1 MSYFDKVESIY
12 PSFTKSEK
20 KIADY
25 VSEFG
30 EKVVFMSM
38 KDLSD
43 EASVGEATVV
53 RFYKKIGYSGFQDM
67 KLDLVKEDFNEKY
80 DKSENFI
87 EEIATNYRSIIDST
101 ISLIELEKINKF
113 VNQIRKSKTI
123 YIYGI
128 GASGIAAKEAEASF
142 FRAGLNTKAIT
153 DSHFQA
159 MNSSIIKKDT
169 MIIAYSLSG
178 TTKDVYDSL
187 KIAHKNN
194 AYIVVITNYPKSPIG
209 ELADLVFTTAKKESL
224 LEGGSLGAKM
234 SQLLITDV
242 LTTAYSMDNKDEFIE
257 IKKKTAQAIISKSK
271 D

>member
-1 MSYFDKVESIY
+1 MSYIDKVESIY

-25 VSEFG
+25 VEKFG
-30 EKVVFMSM
+30 EKVVFMSL

-43 EASVGEATVV
+43 EARVGEATVV

-67 KLDLVKEDFNEKY
+67 KLDLVKEDFNGKY

-101 ISLIELEKINKF
+101 ISFLDLGKIKTF
-113 VNQIRKSKTI
+113 VDKIKQSKNI
-123 YIYGI
+123 FIYGV

-142 FRAGLNTKAIT
+142 FRAGLTTKAIT

-159 MNSSIIKKDT
+159 MNSSIIKKGT

-178 TTKDVYDSL
+178 TTKDIYDSL
-187 KIAHKNN
+187 KIGYENG
-194 AYIVVITNYPKSPIG
+194 AYIVVITNYPKSPVG

-242 LTTAYSMDNKDEFIE
+242 LTTAYSMEDREEFID
-257 IKKKTAQAIISKSK
+257 IKKKTAQAIISKST

>member
-25 VSEFG
+25 VNKNG

-43 EASVGEATVV
+43 EIKVGEATVV
-53 RFYKKIGYSGFQDM
+53 RFYKKIGYGGFQDL

-80 DKSENFI
+80 DKTDNFV
-87 EEIATNYRSIIDST
+87 EEIAANYRSIIDST
-101 ISLIELEKINKF
+101 TSLLEMNKIKVFVEKIQKA
-113 VNQIRKSKTI
+113 KDI

-128 GASGIAAKEAEASF
+128 GASGIAAKESEASF
-142 FRAGLNTKAIT
+142 FRAGLNVKAII
-153 DSHFQA
+153 DAHFSA
-159 MNSSIIKKDT
+159 MNSSILTDKSF
-169 MIIAYSLSG
+169 IIAYSLSG
-178 TTKDVYDSL
+178 ATKDIYDSL
-187 KIAHKNN
+187 KIAHDNG
-194 AYIVVITNYPKSPIG
+194 AFIVVITNYPKSPVG
-209 ELADLVFTTAKKESL
+209 ELANLVFTTTKKESL

-242 LTTAYSMDNKDEFIE
+242 LTTAYSMADKEGSID
-257 IKKKTAQAIISKSK
+257 IKKRQAQAIISKSK